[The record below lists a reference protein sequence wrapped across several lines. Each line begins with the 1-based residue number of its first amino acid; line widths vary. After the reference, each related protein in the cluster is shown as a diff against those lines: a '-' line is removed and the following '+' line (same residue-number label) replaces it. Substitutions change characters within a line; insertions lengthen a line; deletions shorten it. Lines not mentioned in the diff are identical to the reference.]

1 MEDYCQPVAESF
13 NCSTDLCQFNCE
25 CLVMKQKVLSKGNLL
40 QTTSPTVFTS
50 VPATSKKNKYS
61 LHDIRL
67 LRCFNPTCK
76 KPKSNMAKVFHH
88 ICFMHMLKTNNE
100 AEKMDM
106 IGISSAH
113 DSILDFVGDHIDISC
128 LKEFSSY
135 DLTNLTF
142 PFCGQ
147 RCYNYIINHRD
158 KAKTTSGGV
167 SEYATT
173 QSWESDGSSK
183 KKDINPSAYQLVH
196 HRGKL

>member
-1 MEDYCQPVAESF
+1 MTTPIDTTTISPCITTQTTNVPHKANFTWLYHETDIYYVMEDYCQPVAESF

-100 AEKMDM
+100 AEKW
-106 IGISSAH
+106 I
-113 DSILDFVGDHIDISC
+113 
-128 LKEFSSY
+128 
-135 DLTNLTF
+135 
-142 PFCGQ
+142 
-147 RCYNYIINHRD
+147 
-158 KAKTTSGGV
+158 
-167 SEYATT
+167 
-173 QSWESDGSSK
+173 W
-183 KKDINPSAYQLVH
+183 
-196 HRGKL
+196 